1 MCCPILMCLVGV
13 EGLGQRLW
21 EHLAGELAAEKQA
34 VAAGGQELARLE
46 QTLRK

>member
-1 MCCPILMCLVGV
+1 MVAAKALDGDV
-13 EGLGQRLW
+13 EVTRLR
-21 EHLAGELAAEKQA
+21 EQLERLAGELAAEKQA